1 MFQMGT
7 DDKDL
12 VWLHGEVKTP
22 PFTREARLE
31 VGFLLRHLQQG
42 GNLPMPKSRPM
53 PNIGANCH
61 ELRVQDENKTWRII
75 YRIDHD
81 AIVIIEVFSKT
92 TQETPQLVIRTCQKR
107 LSDYDAA

>member
-1 MFQMGT
+1 MFWMDT

-12 VWLHGEVKTP
+12 VWLHGQVKTP

-42 GNLPMPKSRPM
+42 GSLSMPKSRPM

-81 AIVIIEVFSKT
+81 AIVIVEVFSKT
-92 TQETPQLVIRTCQKR
+92 TQETPQSVIRTCQER
-107 LSDYDAA
+107 LSDYDAV